1 MDLPVRDQQQYLV
14 DDGVKT
20 GLDVTLKLGQ
30 ERCKI
35 GRAAKVNLGQRL
47 SIKVDNARNTTVD
60 FGLVVVSIEWEAVA
74 QLFTQKC
81 GLSTKSKHSKH
92 LIEIVCL

>member
-14 DDGVKT
+14 DNGVKT

-30 ERCKI
+30 ERCKL
-35 GRAAKVNLGQRL
+35 GRAAEVNLGQRL
-47 SIKVDNARNTTVD
+47 SIKVDNACNTTVD

-81 GLSTKSKHSKH
+81 GLSTKPKHRVL
-92 LIEIVCL
+92 LIEIVWL